1 MHTNQISFY
10 FYLIYYRWMWI
21 HRLKVG
27 SYLTFYRHVI
37 DWWLVDGLVWKGC
50 NYFLIR
56 SKVLI
61 KKTECWKH
69 GINQI
74 STVLHLTSLFASL
87 SIRSILFVVK
97 TVPTLLNEK
106 LNSFFFSFAN
116 VNFQPDQKYHIFTCV
131 IMQTKKTAKNTYF
144 KYFVVF
150 FS

>member
-74 STVLHLTSLFASL
+74 STGPFDL
-87 SIRSILFVVK
+87 SVCISIYPIDFICGENGADFVEWK
-97 TVPTLLNEK
+97 IET
-106 LNSFFFSFAN
+106 
-116 VNFQPDQKYHIFTCV
+116 
-131 IMQTKKTAKNTYF
+131 
-144 KYFVVF
+144 VF
-150 FS
+150 FSLLPMLIFNQIKNTIFLHVS